1 VIKKLPS
8 GRDFLSEKVRKS
20 GKAENFK
27 NKISV
32 LKASYNSWNN
42 DISVPECRIV
52 GFSFN
57 SEIIQSENILLKK
70 QRTVAILRRREK
82 RKSLARIFALG
93 ALHQKDVRI

>member
-1 VIKKLPS
+1 MNKIILIMAAFFIGS
-8 GRDFLSEKVRKS
+8 SLFAGEIS
-20 GKAENFK
+20 KAENFK

-57 SEIIQSENILLKK
+57 SEIIQSENILLKSREQWQYCAEGK
-70 QRTVAILRRREK
+70 NGVTRLRHL
-82 RKSLARIFALG
+82 S
-93 ALHQKDVRI
+93 